1 MDDALK
7 YFHDFITNSATN
19 QTPVRIKGGGTKD
32 FYGLKLEGDVLNTKQ
47 FSGIV
52 DYEPS
57 ELVLTAR
64 AGTKL
69 SEIEDA
75 LSIEKQILPFEPPH
89 FGKNATFGGCIAAG
103 FSGPRRAYTGSTR
116 DFVLG
121 IRMMNS
127 LGQDLLGGEAAAG
140 ETRSK
145 TLPKNLKT
153 LFVFLFIQFLNI

>member
-7 YFHDFITNSATN
+7 HFHDFITNSATN

-75 LSIEKQILPFEPPH
+75 LSEIRVR
-89 FGKNATFGGCIAAG
+89 GG
-103 FSGPRRAYTGSTR
+103 
-116 DFVLG
+116 
-121 IRMMNS
+121 
-127 LGQDLLGGEAAAG
+127 
-140 ETRSK
+140 
-145 TLPKNLKT
+145 
-153 LFVFLFIQFLNI
+153 